1 MRRMDMNLKE
11 ILFKARLKDGSGWVF
26 WDICGC
32 LTSHTGK
39 SKRYDRKTQFGISFY
54 YRAEQM
60 MSQIDTNT
68 ISLSTGFKDKN
79 KKRVFDGDIVK
90 VNLIGSGREYIGE
103 VARNDGGLCIVE
115 TYSGDDYPL
124 TTFCPQE
131 VQVVSNVYDNPDFIK
146 EMQNED

>member
-1 MRRMDMNLKE
+1 MKPND
-11 ILFKARLKDGSGWVF
+11 ILFKAKMQDGSGWVF
-26 WDICGC
+26 WNIYGT
-32 LTSHTGK
+32 LTGPSGK
-39 SKRYDRKTQFGISFY
+39 AKRYIKKTQYGIS
-54 YRAEQM
+54 YRYAV
-60 MSQIDTNT
+60 SQITIDIDSET

-115 TYSGDDYPL
+115 SYSGDDYPL

-131 VQVVSNVYDNPDFIK
+131 VEIVANVYDNPDFIEEVFRK
-146 EMQNED
+146 

>member
-1 MRRMDMNLKE
+1 MNLKE

-39 SKRYDRKTQFGISFY
+39 SKRYDRKTRFGISCY
-54 YRAEQM
+54 YRVEQM

-124 TTFCPQE
+124 TAFCPQE

>member
-1 MRRMDMNLKE
+1 MNLKE

-26 WDICGC
+26 WNIYGC
-32 LTSHTGK
+32 LTSYTGK
-39 SKRYDRKTQFGISFY
+39 SKRYDRKTQFGISCY
-54 YRAEQM
+54 YRVEQM

-79 KKRVFDGDIVK
+79 KKRVFEGDIVK